1 MARKDFLFCSYDPFN
16 MLFCVQD
23 LCGASTCD
31 TLGMADVGTMCD
43 PKRSCSV
50 IEDDGLPSAFTT
62 AHELGETRR
71 TNPSIRESEVKV
83 MNAFMTCRSRS
94 TGHVFNMPHDNV
106 KACEDVFG
114 KLQDNH
120 MMSPTLIQINRTSPW
135 SPCSAAIITEFLDSG
150 HGEFPRPPTSAFD
163 CKQPHSVFEG
173 V

>member
-1 MARKDFLFCSYDPFN
+1 MCVL
-16 MLFCVQD
+16 CVQD

-62 AHELGETRR
+62 AHELGEPPPPPPALCWP
-71 TNPSIRESEVKV
+71 PSRFHLVCVSFS
-83 MNAFMTCRSRS
+83 AFPPT

-106 KACEDVFG
+106 KACADVFG

-150 HGEFPRPPTSAFD
+150 HGEFARPLTCLFD
-163 CKQPHSVFEG
+163 CTQTCG
-173 V
+173 VIEKA